1 MKNILQHDLYLCK
14 KFQVDRIKFG
24 IMVSKIV
31 KISDFEKRGSHD
43 FVGRMEKRRLHAAK
57 FEIHVKYGVTLDGHN
72 SFSFDDRKN
81 LKVSSETLK
90 CEEKV

>member
-1 MKNILQHDLYLCK
+1 MILWGEW
-14 KFQVDRIKFG
+14 I
-24 IMVSKIV
+24 
-31 KISDFEKRGSHD
+31 
-43 FVGRMEKRRLHAAK
+43 KRRLHAAK

>member
-1 MKNILQHDLYLCK
+1 MILWGEW
-14 KFQVDRIKFG
+14 I
-24 IMVSKIV
+24 
-31 KISDFEKRGSHD
+31 
-43 FVGRMEKRRLHAAK
+43 KRRLHAAK

-90 CEEKV
+90 CEEKVKLNRNFNLFV